1 MSANNKR
8 TILIGVAG
16 GSSSGKTSVCER
28 IMQQLSGPGQL
39 SSRVDMLSMSSF
51 YRRLTDEERKAAQAG
66 LFNFDHPDAFDFDL
80 MVSTLQD
87 ARMGKPVRVA
97 EYDPSLSL
105 AAAQQRHRELALVD
119 VLLVKGILLFYQPR
133 LRDLFDVKLFV
144 DCDSDTRLARRVR
157 TDLARGRSLVSTLNY
172 HTEFVKPAFEGFC
185 LPTKKY
191 ADLVLPRGP
200 ENLVAVELMVP
211 RIRDFVAEATQASPS
226 KVARRDRSNGK
237 TARHLSESAAA
248 QPQVSRPH

>member
-1 MSANNKR
+1 
-8 TILIGVAG
+8 
-16 GSSSGKTSVCER
+16 TSVCER

-119 VLLVKGILLFYQPR
+119 VLLAFCYSISPGCG
-133 LRDLFDVKLFV
+133 DLFDVKLFV

-226 KVARRDRSNGK
+226 KVARQGRSNGK

>member
-1 MSANNKR
+1 
-8 TILIGVAG
+8 
-16 GSSSGKTSVCER
+16 TSVCER

-87 ARMGKPVRVA
+87 AAWASRFEWPTWRL
-97 EYDPSLSL
+97 PSSGTGSWLLSI
-105 AAAQQRHRELALVD
+105 

-172 HTEFVKPAFEGFC
+172 HTEFVKAGLRRLLPADKEVRRIWCCAAPGE
-185 LPTKKY
+185 P
-191 ADLVLPRGP
+191 
-200 ENLVAVELMVP
+200 VAVELMVP

-226 KVARRDRSNGK
+226 KVARQGRSNGK

-248 QPQVSRPH
+248 QPQ

>member
-144 DCDSDTRLARRVR
+144 DCDSDTRLA
-157 TDLARGRSLVSTLNY
+157 STRIWCC
-172 HTEFVKPAFEGFC
+172 A
-185 LPTKKY
+185 
-191 ADLVLPRGP
+191 RGP

-226 KVARRDRSNGK
+226 KVARQGRSNGK